1 MDALTDERGQAAIF
15 AVFLIAVAAVALG
28 GLRLAQ
34 SELLARAVQHRAGEA
49 AVEAAASVVADAY
62 ASELRARL
70 DSSAAPQDMRSV
82 LGDARLAEAAR
93 SAASELSLRNGGS
106 AVSLV
111 EVHCDAG
118 AVAVT
123 LSVEGSSYRAG
134 FAADECSQR

>member
-1 MDALTDERGQAAIF
+1 MDSVTDDRGQAAIF
-15 AVFLIAVAAVALG
+15 AVFLIALAAVALG

-49 AVEAAASVVADAY
+49 AVEAAAAVVADAY
-62 ASELRARL
+62 ASALRARL
-70 DSSAAPQDMRSV
+70 EPSAPPHEMRSV

-106 AVSLV
+106 GVSTVQV
-111 EVHCDAG
+111 ECRER

-123 LSVEGSSYRAG
+123 ISLEGSSYRAG